1 MWAHAWLFL
10 EPLLPKS
17 VPLSLHFEPSG
28 SLWGSICSLWAPFG
42 LIGATDSETLG
53 ADSETLGAD
62 SETFGSQAAKTSNF
76 PGHGVPQ
83 NDDFPTKN
91 RKICDFVK
99 KSKLS
104 SRAGESTI
112 FDVQGFHFLFLGTFW
127 ATFKIKRCFQEV

>member
-28 SLWGSICSLWAPFG
+28 ALWGSIWSLLVPFG

-62 SETFGSQAAKTSNF
+62 SETFGSQAAKKPIF
-76 PGHGVPQ
+76 LGRGVPQ
-83 NDDFPTKN
+83 NDASLTKKGKN
-91 RKICDFVK
+91 HNFVK
-99 KSKLS
+99 KVKIELPQK
-104 SRAGESTI
+104 REH
-112 FDVQGFHFLFLGTFW
+112 HF
-127 ATFKIKRCFQEV
+127 